1 MALNVDKIRSDF
13 PILKRKVNEVLLF
26 ILIMQQLVKNQ
37 IKLLTVFRIT
47 TEIITQIS
55 TEEFTVLVK
64 KQLTHMKMQEKKFK
78 STLML
83 DTPKKL
89 F

>member
-13 PILKRKVNEVLLF
+13 PILKERLTEVLLF

-64 KQLTHMKMQEKKFK
+64 KQLTHMKMQEKIQKHFNARY
-78 STLML
+78 S
-83 DTPKKL
+83 
-89 F
+89 